1 MRAAS
6 EDNPFSGGLR
16 SDAAE
21 LVAET
26 IGQSVNNTASL
37 SKREPPISLHLI
49 AVSGNYPVHRSCPS
63 GIVVIKLFVAVR
75 SDIVQ

>member
-1 MRAAS
+1 M
-6 EDNPFSGGLR
+6 

-37 SKREPPISLHLI
+37 SKREPPILSHLI

-63 GIVVIKLFVAVR
+63 GVVVIKLFVAVR